1 MECLSQTIEQKILAK
16 RVPLDS
22 TIELTHRCPMD
33 CQMCYLHRI
42 SQELSTDELKKVLDQ
57 LAHEGCL
64 FLLLTGGEPFLRKDL
79 MEVLDYATAKG
90 FLVMLKT
97 TGALMTPQAARA
109 IQGYGVSEV
118 HISMLGSTADV
129 HDSLM
134 RRQGAFAKAISAVG
148 MLQETGVRVKIKSI
162 ITKGHV
168 GEIEKLFALCRKLNL
183 SEEDITFDATVF
195 PKCNASTLPLQCR
208 MGDDELRT
216 FFQRLKARHVPEFP
230 FVAEDEP
237 FDDAAVSCHAG
248 RSGIA
253 ISPDGTVFPCLS
265 LSVPIGNVKDRPLRE
280 ILDGSE
286 NSRIIDRIRLSRN
299 ADCGRCPSRMG
310 CFRCPALSYLETGST
325 ERAAPE
331 SCRQTR
337 IIQEVVYGLES
348 LNSPPL
354 VGGDRGGG
362 NCEKR

>member
-79 MEVLDYATAKG
+79 MEILDYATAKG
-90 FLVMLKT
+90 FLVTLKT
-97 TGALMTPQAARA
+97 TGILMTPQAARA
-109 IQGYGVSEV
+109 IHGYGVSEV
-118 HISMLGSTADV
+118 HISILASTAAA
-129 HDSLM
+129 HDALM
-134 RRQGAFAKAISAVG
+134 RREGAFDKAISAVG
-148 MLQETGVRVKIKSI
+148 MLREAGVRVKIKSI

-168 GEIEKLFALCRKLNL
+168 EEIEKLFALCRELNL
-183 SEEDITFDATVF
+183 SEEDITFDATIF
-195 PKCNASTLPLQCR
+195 PKCNADTLPLQCR
-208 MGDDELRT
+208 MGDDELRK
-216 FFQRLKARHVPEFP
+216 FFYTLRKQHIPQFP
-230 FVAEDEP
+230 FVGVDEP
-237 FDDAAVSCHAG
+237 LDDAAVSCHAG

-265 LSVPIGNVKDRPLRE
+265 LSVLIGNVKDQPLRE
-280 ILDGSE
+280 ILDGPR
-286 NSRIIDRIRLSRN
+286 NNQIIDRIRLSRN

-325 ERAAPE
+325 GRAAPE

-337 IIQEVVYGLES
+337 IIQEVVYGLGAKES
-348 LNSPPL
+348 
-354 VGGDRGGG
+354 
-362 NCEKR
+362 